1 MASILSCSW
10 TVSNLEAGTQWKFV
24 GQMNKWMN
32 KSKHE
37 HLDLPDGTAD
47 ENPPANEG
55 DTDSIPGLGRLHL
68 PWSN

>member
-1 MASILSCSW
+1 
-10 TVSNLEAGTQWKFV
+10 
-24 GQMNKWMN
+24 MN

-55 DTDSIPGLGRLHL
+55 DTDSIPGLGRFHI
-68 PWSN
+68 PWATKTSEPEEPRPVYLEPVVHNKRSH